1 MAPTTS
7 YFRSVISLSVV
18 FPFLLSS
25 TQRIFVFSLWHG
37 VTLPCARTTL
47 SLPAT
52 FIISPPSPLPP
63 YPRRPHPSSTTAN
76 FPTSS
81 LQALLSSNFS
91 LQSLASRNH
100 FTADTPP
107 SELILV
113 PYLCALGCS
122 RGSRRKMVVEHHA
135 ICRPRRALNYQASR
149 VAVFVV
155 FVFVAKRTVLF
166 SCYCGRIE
174 NVT

>member
-1 MAPTTS
+1 MFGSYHLLLSVS
-7 YFRSVISLSVV
+7 YFSLGS
-18 FPFLLSS
+18 FPLSPLFH
-25 TQRIFVFSLWHG
+25 TANLGLFSLARRDSA
-37 VTLPCARTTL
+37 VRTTL

-155 FVFVAKRTVLF
+155 FVYVAKRTVLF